1 MQFATAINEPDPT
14 LLERWCVLLLSSR
27 TSRIF
32 YGDRERLVEVGDVHD
47 DVHRRH
53 NQGGLS
59 QARVE
64 RRIEKEIEDHI
75 SGTCDLL
82 FARFQHEPFD
92 DLILGGPSELSHRVK
107 HDLHADLRRRLV
119 GHVDIDVERASAEEV
134 HRRALPVIEIQEQ
147 QREQNAL
154 RRLTEGI
161 APDGHA
167 VTGLDEVLELL
178 SEQRVETLLL
188 TQGFVAP
195 GLSCPRCGRLSATG
209 TSCPM
214 DAAELQPR
222 ENIVDH
228 AVKRAL
234 SQSIE
239 VLIFRYHRSE
249 LARQGSIAAFLR
261 Y

>member
-1 MQFATAINEPDPT
+1 
-14 LLERWCVLLLSSR
+14 
-27 TSRIF
+27 
-32 YGDRERLVEVGDVHD
+32 
-47 DVHRRH
+47 
-53 NQGGLS
+53 
-59 QARVE
+59 
-64 RRIEKEIEDHI
+64 
-75 SGTCDLL
+75 
-82 FARFQHEPFD
+82 
-92 DLILGGPSELSHRVK
+92 
-107 HDLHADLRRRLV
+107 
-119 GHVDIDVERASAEEV
+119 VDIDVERAAAKEV
-134 HRRALPVIEIQEQ
+134 YRRTLPVIETREH
-147 QREQNAL
+147 QREQDAL
-154 RRLTEGI
+154 VRLTEGI

-188 TQGFVAP
+188 AQGFVAP

-214 DAAELQPR
+214 DATELQPN

-249 LARQGSIAAFLR
+249 LERHGSIAAFLR